1 MSDCSSLLLG
11 LTDIEVD
18 LVGVGADGTRD
29 VRVLTAPGWVGRCPQ
44 CAVVSTRSKG
54 WVVTRPKD
62 VKVGPDFPNLLWCK
76 QKWLCRNGSCER
88 KQFTE
93 SVPQIPPRAR
103 FTIRAKAEMAAA
115 VLDGWRSVAEVSAA
129 WGTTWNTCHRAVVAM
144 ADPVLAREL
153 GPIRVLGI
161 DETRR
166 GKAWVDRFDTG
177 MVDISGDQGLLAQV
191 NGRDVSTVVDWIQAQ
206 TPEFRAGITHV
217 AIDMSATYAKAVRR
231 ALPHA
236 RIVVD
241 HFHVVK
247 LANQMIE
254 RASAAAPPKRCAAAA
269 AARATRSG
277 PAAADCSAAPSGSPT
292 SNGRRCSSSSTP
304 STPMGISSPRGS
316 PRNCYATCWP
326 ASTAAACAI
335 TSPRRS
341 RSFTRSPQ
349 PARSRRSTPWP
360 PPSTPG
366 NNQSS
371 PPSTPACP
379 TPEAKATTAS
389 SNTSDGS
396 HSGFVTATTNAAAY
410 DGPAPAEP
418 GPCHPGLQRYAPA
431 NSEEPL
437 MRSVDLSGLVSG
449 GSMVERCA

>member
-1 MSDCSSLLLG
+1 MRGSAKATPTLAVIATRPPGRSNGSVTASSSRRAMSCASPGWCRSWHRTTNSSL
-11 LTDIEVD
+11 
-18 LVGVGADGTRD
+18 GVGAGGTRD
-29 VRVLTAPGWVGRCPQ
+29 VRVLTAQAWVGRCPQ
-44 CAVVSTRSKG
+44 CSVVSTRSKG

-76 QKWLCRNGSCER
+76 QKWLCRNTSCPR

-103 FTIRAKAEMAAA
+103 FTVRAKAEMAAA

-129 WGTTWNTCHRAVVAM
+129 YGTTWNTCHLAVVAM
-144 ADPVLAREL
+144 ADPVLAQQL
-153 GPIRVLGI
+153 TPIRVLGI

-166 GKAWVDRFDTG
+166 GKAKWETDPATGVRTWVDRFDTG
-177 MVDISGDQGLLAQV
+177 IVDITGDQGLLAQI
-191 NGRDVSTVVDWIQAQ
+191 NGRDVNTVVAWIELQ

-277 PAAADCSAAPSGSPT
+277 PAAGGCSAGWNGSPL
-292 SNGRRCSSSSTP
+292 SSAKGCSPSSTT
-304 STPMGISSPRGS
+304 STPTGISSPLGS
-316 PRNCYATCWP
+316 PRNCC
-326 ASTAAACAI
+326 AA
-335 TSPRRS
+335 
-341 RSFTRSPQ
+341 
-349 PARSRRSTPWP
+349 
-360 PPSTPG
+360 
-366 NNQSS
+366 
-371 PPSTPACP
+371 
-379 TPEAKATTAS
+379 
-389 SNTSDGS
+389 
-396 HSGFVTATTNAAAY
+396 
-410 DGPAPAEP
+410 
-418 GPCHPGLQRYAPA
+418 
-431 NSEEPL
+431 
-437 MRSVDLSGLVSG
+437 
-449 GSMVERCA
+449 